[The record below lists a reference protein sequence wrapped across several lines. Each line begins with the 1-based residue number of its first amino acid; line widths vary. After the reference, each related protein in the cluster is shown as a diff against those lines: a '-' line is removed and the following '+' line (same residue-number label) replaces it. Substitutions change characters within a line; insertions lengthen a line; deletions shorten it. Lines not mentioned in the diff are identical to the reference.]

1 MRRAKETLKE
11 IFLSTGAF
19 APNVYL
25 KQTDSVCLQRTLD
38 V

>member
-1 MRRAKETLKE
+1 MRRAKEVTKK

-25 KQTDSVCLQRTLD
+25 KQTDSVCLQRTSD